1 MKKVTTVFLLLCTSI
16 VLAQHKSVAINESIK
31 NTNTEVKV
39 TSMSYKVDSVKELK
53 NIDWDEVKTIFETN
67 KDEELIKMSFGID
80 LKKTENQKVS
90 IAGKFTVEGKSKNLD
105 DLIAKSKKGINGLI
119 KLYKKYENE

>member
-1 MKKVTTVFLLLCTSI
+1 MKKLTTVFLLLCTSL
-16 VLAQHKSVAINESIK
+16 VFAQHKSIAINESV

-39 TSMSYKVDSVKELK
+39 TSMSYKVDSVKELETI
-53 NIDWDEVKTIFETN
+53 NWDDVKSIFETN
-67 KDEELIKMSFGID
+67 KDDAVIKLSFGID
-80 LKKTENQKVS
+80 LKESENKKVS
-90 IAGKFTVEGKSKNLD
+90 IAGKFSVEGKSKNID

>member
-16 VLAQHKSVAINESIK
+16 LIAQHKSVAINESI

-39 TSMSYKVDSVKELK
+39 TSMSYKVDSVKELE